1 MKRFATRTYLVHH
14 PYESYDTVVNF
25 LDTASSDPRVLSM
38 KQTLY
43 RTNTDS
49 PIAEA
54 LLDAAGKKEVAVVV
68 ELKASFDEASNIHWA
83 RSLEDAGVQ
92 VSYGLAGLKTHAKLA
107 LIVRNDP
114 DGKIRRYAHL
124 GTGNYNPSTA
134 RFYSDFSLFTSD
146 EEITSAVHDVFN
158 FLTANS
164 EQPHYKP
171 LIIAPRDMAKTVI
184 SMIDREARHA
194 RRGRPARMIVK
205 MNAVVDPP
213 VIQALYRASQAGVEI
228 DLIVRGQCALVP
240 GVRGLSSKIRVRSI
254 VGRFLEHSRIYF
266 FENGGKPELYLGSAD
281 WMPRN
286 LYERVEAM
294 FPVKD
299 PQIARTYLQRDSG
312 VVSRRYAQSSHS
324 QLRRH
329 ILASS
334 CGAQRT
340 WLFSAGAF
348 DAACLRYC

>member
-1 MKRFATRTYLVHH
+1 
-14 PYESYDTVVNF
+14 
-25 LDTASSDPRVLSM
+25 
-38 KQTLY
+38 
-43 RTNTDS
+43 
-49 PIAEA
+49 
-54 LLDAAGKKEVAVVV
+54 
-68 ELKASFDEASNIHWA
+68 
-83 RSLEDAGVQ
+83 VQ
-92 VSYGLAGLKTHAKLA
+92 VSFGLAGLKTHAKLA

-146 EEITSAVHDVFN
+146 EAITSAAHDVFN

-171 LIIAPRDMAKTVI
+171 LIVAPLDMARTVI

-194 RRGRPARMIVK
+194 RRGRPARMIIK

-228 DLIVRGQCALVP
+228 DLIVRGQCVLVP

-266 FENGGKPELYLGSAD
+266 FENGGKPELFLGSAD

-299 PQIARTYLQRDSG
+299 PQIAQRICNE
-312 VVSRRYAQSSHS
+312 
-324 QLRRH
+324 
-329 ILASS
+329 ILASYLADTRKARILNS
-334 CGAQRT
+334 DGTYSRPRAVRNGHGFSVQEHLMRVASGAVDSPRT
-340 WLFSAGAF
+340 RALSAAQVVYTAPDVKAGPATPPDES
-348 DAACLRYC
+348 DAQENINAAV